1 MFEARGQGLLIGI
14 FGGRIM
20 NRNYRAIL
28 FGNGTMGNRHRIF
41 FEQSGVQFLK
51 IIDLADLNQDG
62 TLRESVINEYLNH
75 EKVDFAVIAS
85 PASTHYQYAN
95 LCLERK
101 IPVFVEKPLAT
112 SGKCAQALVD
122 LAVHDNVTLFVAQSE
137 CFNPVFLNFRKHFMA
152 ELKLLYEKIRNGAAD
167 SVETPVRLEFRREH
181 RFTERCRDVNVALDL
196 MVHDLSLC
204 LSMFNYEDLKVTDF
218 SLSKNDDRAQMQIQV
233 VKGEFMGTSLS
244 FIVDRNSNLDMR
256 TVSVEYAHFAGCPSS
271 NYSVSLARYDENGEV
286 LHLSDSLENEHKFFL
301 KLMANACS
309 EWGHRAAQC
318 AANAVKL
325 ATLPQL

>member
-1 MFEARGQGLLIGI
+1 MNGFRGGWY
-14 FGGRIM
+14 M
-20 NRNYRAIL
+20 NERYNAVL

-41 FEQSGVQFLK
+41 FEQAGVQFLK
-51 IIDLADLNQDG
+51 IFDLADLNQDG
-62 TLRESVINEYLNH
+62 ALRESEVNEFLTRD
-75 EKVDFAVIAS
+75 KIDFAVIAS

-112 SGKCAQALVD
+112 SGNCAQALVD
-122 LAVHDNVTLFVAQSE
+122 LADHNGVTLFVAQSE

-152 ELKLLYEKIRNGAAD
+152 ELKSLYEKVRNGAAD

-181 RFTERCRDVNVALDL
+181 RYSERCRDVNVALDL

-204 LSMFNYEDLKVTDF
+204 LSMFRYEDLKVSDLT
-218 SLSKNDDRAQMQIQV
+218 LSNNGDRAQMQIDV
-233 VKGEFMGTSLS
+233 VKGEFMGTSLN

-256 TVSVEYAHFAGCPSS
+256 TVSVSFAHFAGCPACD
-271 NYSVSLARYDENGEV
+271 YSVSLAPHDENGEV
-286 LHLSDSLENEHKFFL
+286 IHISDSLENEHKFFL
-301 KLMANACS
+301 KLMAGACTD
-309 EWGHRAAQC
+309 WGRRAAQS

-325 ATLPQL
+325 ATIQ